1 MILYSNTY
9 VYKHDTY
16 LKGGPK
22 GYVCK
27 RFPYWTFKIK
37 KNTLKILIV
46 GAKWY
51 IMNDI

>member
-1 MILYSNTY
+1 MS
-9 VYKHDTY
+9 V
-16 LKGGPK
+16 KGSL
-22 GYVCK
+22 
-27 RFPYWTFKIK
+27 TELKIK